1 MGVFSLHAGKISH
14 YESSDFE
21 SMFIKIGDSET
32 KEGLIVEEATG
43 ERKRGQPGTNCHC
56 PLLPWLP
63 ILWGPLEFRRKRTK
77 IQSMGVL

>member
-1 MGVFSLHAGKISH
+1 MGVFSIHAGKISH

-43 ERKRGQPGTNCHC
+43 ERKKGSAWDKL
-56 PLLPWLP
+56 PLPTA
-63 ILWGPLEFRRKRTK
+63 PLVANF
-77 IQSMGVL
+77 MGSLRV